1 MESPMKKLSFV
12 EVPAALVKAIKEESA
27 VGGGA
32 TVEEQAS
39 AIIRA
44 AKRALE
50 EAKASE
56 GTMNPSP
63 VVTSLQRFL
72 AQRWAAA
79 DVQRDRGS
87 TSS

>member
-12 EVPAALVKAIKEESA
+12 EVPAALVKAIKEESG
-27 VGGGA
+27 VGA
-32 TVEEQAS
+32 TVEEQAG
-39 AIIRA
+39 AIIRT

-50 EAKASE
+50 EAKACE

-79 DVQRDRGS
+79 DAQRDRGS

>member
-1 MESPMKKLSFV
+1 MESQMTKPSVV
-12 EVPAALVKAIKEESA
+12 EVPAALVKAIKEESGL
-27 VGGGA
+27 GGGA

-50 EAKASE
+50 EARASE

-63 VVTSLQRFL
+63 VVASLQRFL

-79 DVQRDRGS
+79 DALRDEGS